1 MAAQITAL
9 PTAPSI
15 TDPANFETRADA
27 LVGSIVYI
35 CNREAN
41 ARRRRGSLYR
51 SNTKSSDASTF
62 VTNASNSATT
72 ATTSCRSRK
81 RSNGENAAGAAKW
94 LVVQRIQKA
103 IQYIVLLICNL
114 IRNSGAPAAGGADPA
129 SNPTWWVMIGTV
141 VPSFVYINIMG
152 LI

>member
-27 LVGSIVYI
+27 LVGALSTFVT
-35 CNREAN
+35 EAN
-41 ARRRRGSLYR
+41 ALSTEV
-51 SNTKSSDASTF
+51 NTKSSDASTF
-62 VTNASNSATT
+62 ATNASNSATT
-72 ATTSCRSRK
+72 ATTKAAEAAASAVTA
-81 RSNGENAAGAAKW
+81 NNAAGAAKW
-94 LVVQRIQKA
+94 LVGTTYSEGNTVYSPTDLQSYR
-103 IQYIVLLICNL
+103 
-114 IRNSGAPAAGGADPA
+114 RNSTGAPAAGGADPA